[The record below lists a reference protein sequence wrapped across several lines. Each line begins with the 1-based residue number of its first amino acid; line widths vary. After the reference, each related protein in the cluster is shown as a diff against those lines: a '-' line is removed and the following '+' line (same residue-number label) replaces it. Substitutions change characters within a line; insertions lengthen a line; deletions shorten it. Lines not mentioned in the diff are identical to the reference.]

1 MIYTLCSVS
10 PGEYVHQF
18 KGFSIHHQCQAA
30 AAGRA
35 IEAGEALVVVVLEV
49 AAEAELHVVEELVDA
64 VVEVNT
70 VEASTED
77 LEVAYIGEVFIFLF
91 SVRYVC

>member
-1 MIYTLCSVS
+1 M
-10 PGEYVHQF
+10 
-18 KGFSIHHQCQAA
+18 
-30 AAGRA
+30 
-35 IEAGEALVVVVLEV
+35 VVVLEV